1 MHVATG
7 HHEAE
12 VRLTLESLTDL
23 VNAVVDA
30 DAGRRD
36 GPDVRNL
43 LIEHG
48 FTRAP
53 TASQAS
59 VDRVEQRIRDL
70 APRVSSLP
78 DTTVADAVEWVNAE
92 LAGIRVEP
100 LLIEHDGAPL
110 HLHWT
115 RTGIGFDDQVIAD
128 VLMALAQG
136 LVEHGTERF
145 GRCAAEDCDHLFYD
159 ATRNRS
165 RRFCNDPRCASR
177 THTASHR
184 ARQRQGA

>member
-1 MHVATG
+1 MHVASG

-30 DAGRRD
+30 DSGRSS
-36 GPDVRNL
+36 GVDVRAL

-53 TASQAS
+53 TASQTS
-59 VDRVEQRIRDL
+59 VDRVEQRIRAL
-70 APRVSSLP
+70 VARVSSLP
-78 DTTVADAVEWVNAE
+78 DTEVAGAVAWVNAE
-92 LAGIRVEP
+92 LAQIRIEP

-110 HLHWT
+110 HVHWT
-115 RTGIGFDDQVIAD
+115 RAGTGFDDQVMAD

-145 GRCAAEDCDHLFYD
+145 GRCGAEDCDHLFYD

-165 RRFCNDPRCASR
+165 RRFCSDARCASR
-177 THTASHR
+177 THTANHR
-184 ARQRQGA
+184 ARQRQQV

>member
-1 MHVATG
+1 MHVAAG

-30 DAGRRD
+30 DAGHRD
-36 GPDVRNL
+36 GPEVRSL

-53 TASQAS
+53 TASRAS

-165 RRFCNDPRCASR
+165 RRFCDDPRCASR